1 MIKLEDVS
9 KNIKDRIVL
18 DHINFTFEDGKVYG
32 LKGINGS
39 GKTMLMR
46 LIAGLIFP
54 SDGKIFVSEKELG
67 RDISFPES
75 IGLLLENPV
84 FLDRYTGLENLKLLA
99 ELSGSV
105 DVEKLKQI
113 LIKVGLDPDDKRKY
127 RKYSLGMKQR
137 LGIAAA
143 IMDEPSILL
152 LDEPINALDEDGVE
166 LFTKIMNEEKERG
179 TLVILS
185 CHEEM
190 RLREYSDVIVFMKDG
205 KIVDV
210 EGAKYW
216 RGYERE
222 EIT

>member
-39 GKTMLMR
+39 GETMLMR

-210 EGAKYW
+210 EGAK
-216 RGYERE
+216 
-222 EIT
+222 

>member
-113 LIKVGLDPDDKRKY
+113 LIKVGLEPDDKRKY

-190 RLREYSDVIVFMKDG
+190 RLREYSDVIVFMKNG

-210 EGAKYW
+210 EGAK
-216 RGYERE
+216 
-222 EIT
+222 

>member
-166 LFTKIMNEEKERG
+166 LFTKIMNEEKECG

-210 EGAKYW
+210 EGAK
-216 RGYERE
+216 
-222 EIT
+222 